1 MGDAQP
7 LNNGSNEE
15 LATSGCFKNIGWFK
29 TKEGILKAIEILTVL
44 LAWIIILTDR
54 REVDGKPK
62 DPNTYFLVVS
72 LLCWA
77 FTLFVTIFNVFNYHQ
92 KYLDN
97 PKFGDSKRLM
107 RTYGWLLLLLAYSL
121 CWVFFWISGAA
132 ILLWNKE
139 STAAAVIGFINTI
152 LFFVDSILYY
162 RRCREKRIL
171 VRKMSRGIENVR
183 L

>member
-7 LNNGSNEE
+7 LNNSSQDDLET
-15 LATSGCFKNIGWFK
+15 AGCFKNTGWLK
-29 TKEGILKAIEILTVL
+29 TKEGILKLVETFTVL
-44 LAWIIILTDR
+44 LAWIIILTDKR
-54 REVDGKPK
+54 MVEGERK

-72 LLCWA
+72 LLCWI
-77 FTLFVTIFNVFNYHQ
+77 FTLFVIVWNVHHYFK

-97 PKFGDSKRLM
+97 PGFADNKRLM

-139 STAAAVIGFINTI
+139 STAAAVLGFINTI

-162 RRCREKRIL
+162 RRCREKRVQ
-171 VRKMSRGIENVR
+171 VRKMSRGMENVR